1 MPVRSIWEKDCPN
14 GLCVVGSALLSKR
27 TMRLILSFAVLLS
40 EADTATAAH
49 RVRLCLCLADT
60 VTAMPIGP
68 VRRPPEQSNERP
80 NAWAMAAARPKMGR
94 PRRADRP

>member
-1 MPVRSIWEKDCPN
+1 MDYALSEVHCCQSGPCVSLLV
-14 GLCVVGSALLSKR
+14 LC
-27 TMRLILSFAVLLS
+27 VLLS